1 MDLGL
6 RDRRAL
12 ITGASKGIGKAIAFE
27 LAEEGVQLALC
38 ARGDAELQRTA
49 RELREKTGVC
59 VVARAADVTDPKGI
73 RAFVELAATE
83 LGGLDI
89 VVNNAGTGL
98 PGTFEEVEEERWH
111 ADLDLKLFAAQRV
124 IRAALPWLKQST
136 QPRIVNI
143 NSIVGKQSTP
153 GYIANS
159 TNRAACLAFNKVL
172 SDNLA
177 QYGILV
183 NSVNPGNIKS
193 EAWGTT
199 LDYFAPN
206 KELETY
212 YSQLARET
220 PLRRVGEAQEIA
232 GVVAFLASGRASYIT
247 GASIDVDGG
256 LVRTLY

>member
-6 RDRRAL
+6 RERRAL

-27 LAEEGVQLALC
+27 LAQEGVHLALC
-38 ARGDAELQRTA
+38 ARGNDALQVTA
-49 RELREKTGVC
+49 QELRERMGVR
-59 VVARAADVTDPKGI
+59 VLAQAADVKDADAVP
-73 RAFVELAATE
+73 AFVDAAARE

-89 VVNNAGTGL
+89 VVNNAGSAL
-98 PGTFEEVEEERWH
+98 PGTFEEVDEVKWR
-111 ADLDLKLFAAQRV
+111 ADLDVKLFAAQRV
-124 IRAALPWLKQST
+124 IRAALPYLKQST
-136 QPRIVNI
+136 QARIVNI

-159 TNRAACLAFNKVL
+159 TDRAACLAFNKVL
-172 SDNLA
+172 ADNLA

-183 NSVNPGNIKS
+183 NSVNPGNVKS

-199 LDYFAPN
+199 LDYFAPD

-212 YSQLARET
+212 YAQLGHIT
-220 PLRRVGEAQEIA
+220 PLGRVGDAQEIA
-232 GVVAFLASGRASYIT
+232 AVVAFLASKRASYIT

-256 LVRTLY
+256 LVRYIF